1 MFLRRRSVLK
11 TVDVLERARHDD
23 VVVGAED
30 IVAGGE
36 GDGVAVFDGEDVEP
50 VLLADIGVHEVFAR
64 PLFGDFD
71 LEHAVVGAELYKVED
86 VVRVVSHRGLEGEV
100 LFGVDD
106 LVGAVAEQE
115 FALDLAARH
124 RNDVFRAHVLEERCH
139 FQRGLEALAH
149 GDEADV
155 EVVDADLRQHFLA
168 AAIADDCV
176 REVVGE
182 AVDGVLVL
190 VGDHDLI
197 AELREFEGEV
207 GAEASHAYDKNGF
220 HIISF
225 AAYGL
230 RRISLSIFFPSGV

>member
-1 MFLRRRSVLK
+1 MFEA
-11 TVDVLERARHDD
+11 VDVAEGTRHND
-23 VVVGAED
+23 VIVLAEH
-30 IVAGGE
+30 IVTGGE
-36 GDGVAVFDGEDVEP
+36 GDGIAVFDGEDIETVF
-50 VLLADIGVHEVFAR
+50 LAHVGVHEVFAR
-64 PLFGDFD
+64 PFAGDFD
-71 LEHAVVGAELYKVED
+71 LEHAVIRAQLYEVED
-86 VVRVVSHRGLEGEV
+86 VVGVVSHRGLEGEV

-106 LVGAVAEQE
+106 LVGTVAEQE

-124 RNDVFRAHVLEERCH
+124 GDDVFRAHVFKEGSDFERC
-139 FQRGLEALAH
+139 LEALAH

-207 GAEASHAYDKNGF
+207 GAEPAHTDDQNGF

-225 AAYGL
+225 AA
-230 RRISLSIFFPSGV
+230 